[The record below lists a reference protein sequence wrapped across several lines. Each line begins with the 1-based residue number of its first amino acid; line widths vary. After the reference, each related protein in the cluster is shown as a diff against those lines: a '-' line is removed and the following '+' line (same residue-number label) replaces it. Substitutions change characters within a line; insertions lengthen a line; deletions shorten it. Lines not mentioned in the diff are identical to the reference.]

1 MVLSQLERPR
11 ARGGGGSDG
20 DDLGHAFAR
29 RPVRARRKVGAEPSV
44 VEMSVGVDQARQGQR
59 EGDSWVG
66 GASTW
71 YARSSL
77 VSVPFGFRPQSLQGN
92 YLSILRLLDMSVNL
106 VFNCHLGPG
115 LEISFVGLGPSGAWL
130 APCAQD
136 AVVISERPG
145 GSKEVLLVL
154 AHHESELRA
163 PACGVGISGGS
174 RLFNFGP
181 AFRST
186 AWRRLV
192 LSTPRRRRMSVDLVR
207 IVDSIHRDKNISK
220 DILFEGIQSALT
232 TAARKHYPEA
242 AEIEVRIDPDSGAI
256 EATKDGVKMDPS
268 ELGRIAAQTAKQ
280 VIIQKIREA
289 ERDSLFDE
297 FEDQRSDLVT
307 GTVQRFEGGAVIV
320 NLGKTDAILPRS
332 EQIPGES
339 YHPNERIRAI
349 ILDVRKV
356 GQRVKI
362 ILSRTHPDFV
372 RRLFELE
379 IPEIADQII
388 AIRALAREAG
398 YRSKVAV
405 TSIDTK
411 VDAVG
416 ACVGVRGT
424 RIKNIVDEL
433 GGERIDIVR
442 WNESL
447 QVLIPNALQPAEID
461 EVMLCHLLGR
471 GIVLVRDD
479 QLSLAI
485 GRRGQNVRL
494 ASKLVGWDIEIMTA
508 EELEEVIE
516 KAVKAF
522 EKIEVVDVEL
532 AERLVEQG
540 ILSYDDLS
548 VMEITD
554 LVNTIEGLTEEQAT
568 EIVARA
574 EVLAEEQTDELP
586 RRKGSRGSAA
596 SEPARSSIPW
606 KKENRIAP
614 QTRRPS
620 AQERRRRVCGAEM
633 PMIQEDTADAA
644 IGELDSALPTELASE
659 IDGESFP
666 DDGPDSERDEA
677 SEEEIHDVA
686 LAAESSSYS
695 PQGHEVTSP
704 PSEHDQGAGIRI
716 VTEAVEQTAPEH
728 AAGCT
733 RIELPNGPSQKDGR
747 IGRATILLRSAA
759 KCRRFDGARTS
770 RHAAPGPGLGQPATD
785 WFPSSAS
792 SARNSRAGL
801 AYYR

>member
-1 MVLSQLERPR
+1 
-11 ARGGGGSDG
+11 
-20 DDLGHAFAR
+20 
-29 RPVRARRKVGAEPSV
+29 
-44 VEMSVGVDQARQGQR
+44 
-59 EGDSWVG
+59 
-66 GASTW
+66 
-71 YARSSL
+71 
-77 VSVPFGFRPQSLQGN
+77 
-92 YLSILRLLDMSVNL
+92 
-106 VFNCHLGPG
+106 
-115 LEISFVGLGPSGAWL
+115 
-130 APCAQD
+130 
-136 AVVISERPG
+136 
-145 GSKEVLLVL
+145 
-154 AHHESELRA
+154 
-163 PACGVGISGGS
+163 
-174 RLFNFGP
+174 
-181 AFRST
+181 
-186 AWRRLV
+186 
-192 LSTPRRRRMSVDLVR
+192 MSVDLVR
-207 IVDSIHRDKNISK
+207 IVDSIHRDKNIPK
-220 DILFEGIQSALT
+220 DILFDGIQSALT

-242 AEIEVRIDPDSGAI
+242 GDIEVHIDRETGAI
-256 EATKDGVKMDPS
+256 DATKDGVKMDPS
-268 ELGRIAAQTAKQ
+268 ELGRISAQTAKQ

-297 FEDQRSDLVT
+297 FEDQRADLVT

-320 NLGKTDAILPRS
+320 NLGKTDGILPRG

-411 VDAVG
+411 IDAVG

-471 GIVLVRDD
+471 AIVLVRDD

-508 EELEEVIE
+508 EELDEVID
-516 KAVKAF
+516 KAVKAL
-522 EKIEVVDVEL
+522 EKIAGVETEL

-548 VMEITD
+548 VMEIAD
-554 LVNTIEGLTEEQAT
+554 LVNTIEGLSEEQAT

-574 EVLAEEQTDELP
+574 EVLAEELSEELP
-586 RRKGSRGSAA
+586 RRKGGRAAAALLEAATSNNQTGPSGNQDSPAEETRSVELTAENGTGPDDSADHVQTDTQNH
-596 SEPARSSIPW
+596 SSAIPSDSTGIH
-606 KKENRIAP
+606 R
-614 QTRRPS
+614 
-620 AQERRRRVCGAEM
+620 
-633 PMIQEDTADAA
+633 
-644 IGELDSALPTELASE
+644 SALPPEQDDVVGDELSS
-659 IDGESFP
+659 DES
-666 DDGPDSERDEA
+666 PDSEGDEA
-677 SEEEIHDVA
+677 SDDEIHDLA
-686 LAAESSSYS
+686 LAVETSGLS
-695 PQGHEVTSP
+695 PQGHEVTSQP
-704 PSEHDQGAGIRI
+704 HDDDQGAAIRI
-716 VTEAVEQTAPEH
+716 VTDAVELGEPA
-728 AAGCT
+728 
-733 RIELPNGPSQKDGR
+733 GPSGPAIAPAGEPAGPARPVQPTSPSTSEKRGSHEQEPQDGDQ
-747 IGRATILLRSAA
+747 S
-759 KCRRFDGARTS
+759 
-770 RHAAPGPGLGQPATD
+770 
-785 WFPSSAS
+785 
-792 SARNSRAGL
+792 
-801 AYYR
+801 

>member
-1 MVLSQLERPR
+1 
-11 ARGGGGSDG
+11 
-20 DDLGHAFAR
+20 
-29 RPVRARRKVGAEPSV
+29 
-44 VEMSVGVDQARQGQR
+44 
-59 EGDSWVG
+59 
-66 GASTW
+66 
-71 YARSSL
+71 
-77 VSVPFGFRPQSLQGN
+77 
-92 YLSILRLLDMSVNL
+92 
-106 VFNCHLGPG
+106 
-115 LEISFVGLGPSGAWL
+115 
-130 APCAQD
+130 
-136 AVVISERPG
+136 
-145 GSKEVLLVL
+145 
-154 AHHESELRA
+154 
-163 PACGVGISGGS
+163 
-174 RLFNFGP
+174 
-181 AFRST
+181 
-186 AWRRLV
+186 
-192 LSTPRRRRMSVDLVR
+192 MSVDLVR

-220 DILFEGIQSALT
+220 DILFDGIQSALT

-256 EATKDGVKMDPS
+256 EATKDGIKMDPS

-297 FEDQRSDLVT
+297 FEDQRTDLVT

-522 EKIEVVDVEL
+522 EKIDVVDVEL

-548 VMEITD
+548 VMEISD
-554 LVNTIEGLTEEQAT
+554 LVNTIEGLTEEQAM

-586 RRKGSRGSAA
+586 RRKGSRGIAAA
-596 SEPARSSIPW
+596 SRPRLSSRLI
-606 KKENRIAP
+606 E
-614 QTRRPS
+614 
-620 AQERRRRVCGAEM
+620 GDAE
-633 PMIQEDTADAA
+633 T
-644 IGELDSALPTELASE
+644 
-659 IDGESFP
+659 
-666 DDGPDSERDEA
+666 
-677 SEEEIHDVA
+677 
-686 LAAESSSYS
+686 AAEL
-695 PQGHEVTSP
+695 V
-704 PSEHDQGAGIRI
+704 
-716 VTEAVEQTAPEH
+716 
-728 AAGCT
+728 
-733 RIELPNGPSQKDGR
+733 
-747 IGRATILLRSAA
+747 
-759 KCRRFDGARTS
+759 
-770 RHAAPGPGLGQPATD
+770 
-785 WFPSSAS
+785 
-792 SARNSRAGL
+792 
-801 AYYR
+801 

>member
-1 MVLSQLERPR
+1 
-11 ARGGGGSDG
+11 
-20 DDLGHAFAR
+20 
-29 RPVRARRKVGAEPSV
+29 
-44 VEMSVGVDQARQGQR
+44 
-59 EGDSWVG
+59 
-66 GASTW
+66 
-71 YARSSL
+71 
-77 VSVPFGFRPQSLQGN
+77 
-92 YLSILRLLDMSVNL
+92 
-106 VFNCHLGPG
+106 
-115 LEISFVGLGPSGAWL
+115 
-130 APCAQD
+130 
-136 AVVISERPG
+136 
-145 GSKEVLLVL
+145 
-154 AHHESELRA
+154 
-163 PACGVGISGGS
+163 
-174 RLFNFGP
+174 
-181 AFRST
+181 
-186 AWRRLV
+186 
-192 LSTPRRRRMSVDLVR
+192 MSVDLVR

-256 EATKDGVKMDPS
+256 EATKDGAKMDPS

-522 EKIEVVDVEL
+522 EKIDGVDVEL

-548 VMEITD
+548 VMEISD
-554 LVNTIEGLTEEQAT
+554 LVNTIEGMTEEQT
-568 EIVARA
+568 VEIVARA
-574 EVLAEEQTDELP
+574 EVLAEEQTEELP
-586 RRKGSRGSAA
+586 RRKGSRGSS
-596 SEPARSSIPW
+596 SEPAPVAVVSDLEESEGAIGSSETVPDGDDDFADSDS
-606 KKENRIAP
+606 ETAL
-614 QTRRPS
+614 
-620 AQERRRRVCGAEM
+620 A
-633 PMIQEDTADAA
+633 TADAEIA
-644 IGELDSALPTELASE
+644 EEGSALPTEPTAE
-659 IDGESFP
+659 IAGESSTY
-666 DDGPDSERDEA
+666 DSTDLERDEA
-677 SEEEIHDVA
+677 SEDEIHDVA
-686 LAAESSSYS
+686 LAVETSNYS

-704 PSEHDQGAGIRI
+704 PSENDQGAGIRI
-716 VTEAVEQTAPEH
+716 VTEAVEQTAPKRATGASGSNSRPDRATEH
-728 AAGCT
+728 AGD
-733 RIELPNGPSQKDGR
+733 ESGDDS
-747 IGRATILLRSAA
+747 
-759 KCRRFDGARTS
+759 
-770 RHAAPGPGLGQPATD
+770 
-785 WFPSSAS
+785 
-792 SARNSRAGL
+792 
-801 AYYR
+801 